1 MDRVIDH
8 NFLMQ
13 ALFGLQYILGFVEN
27 HKNLIETEL
36 ETQLKENAN
45 YKYKNINVIKDEIN
59 SEVHKLLRKLQQFT
73 KMEYLHYLCVVDFT
87 RNKKTILALKS
98 LTFLRNHSK
107 NSHYYMDAM
116 TVFSQYFTNSSTSVI
131 DSFKTM
137 VLNEFPELKSKN
149 SAESENGTLI
159 KNFSNSGQN
168 ELLLQFVSL
177 KNSSNKDFN
186 SFKEKVSKIDQLAL
200 RKVPFNVTPCL
211 NLAL

>member
-1 MDRVIDH
+1 
-8 NFLMQ
+8 
-13 ALFGLQYILGFVEN
+13 
-27 HKNLIETEL
+27 
-36 ETQLKENAN
+36 
-45 YKYKNINVIKDEIN
+45 
-59 SEVHKLLRKLQQFT
+59 
-73 KMEYLHYLCVVDFT
+73 
-87 RNKKTILALKS
+87 
-98 LTFLRNHSK
+98 
-107 NSHYYMDAM
+107 
-116 TVFSQYFTNSSTSVI
+116 
-131 DSFKTM
+131 M